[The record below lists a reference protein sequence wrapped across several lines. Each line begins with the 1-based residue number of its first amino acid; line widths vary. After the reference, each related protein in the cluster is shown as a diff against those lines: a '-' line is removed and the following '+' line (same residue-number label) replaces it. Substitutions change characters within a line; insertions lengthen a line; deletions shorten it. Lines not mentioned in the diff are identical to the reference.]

1 MSESINYAELMHDA
15 MRVLLMRLLENIG
28 QNGLPGEHHF
38 YLTIDTHH
46 DELEMADW
54 LFESYPDE
62 ITIVIQHWFE
72 KLEVQDN
79 GFAITLNFSDKPEP
93 LYIPWDAIKT
103 FVDPSVEFGIRFESE
118 PDAMFEESDMIE
130 IEPEDASLEDPKPA
144 EVVSLDSFRK
154 D

>member
-1 MSESINYAELMHDA
+1 MSDSINYTELMHDA
-15 MRVLLMRLLENIG
+15 MRVLVMRLIDQVA

-38 YLTIDTHH
+38 YLNIDTHH

-72 KLEVQDN
+72 KLEVHDT
-79 GFAITLNFSDKPEP
+79 GFAITLNFGDKPEP
-93 LYIPWDAIKT
+93 LFIPWDAIKT
-103 FVDPSVEFGIRFESE
+103 FVDPSVEFGIRFETE
-118 PDAMFEESDMIE
+118 TEEMVEESGMVE
-130 IEPEDASLEDPKPA
+130 IETEGESAEAPKA
-144 EVVSLDSFRK
+144 GEIVSLDSFRK